1 MRMSAALR
9 RVRAARPG
17 WGRLGLAAL
26 AGLGVATGLEP
37 FNLWPVALVALAA
50 GLWLIARE
58 PAPGRAA
65 WVGFAFGFGHF
76 GLAMDWIFEPFL
88 VDAARDGW
96 MAPFAVVL
104 MAAGMALFW
113 ALAAGVS
120 ALAPRRMLGLA
131 TALAAAELARGYVL
145 TGLPWAAPGQVLIAT
160 PPGQLAALVGPTGLT
175 AFALAVAGLLASLR
189 ALPALAGLLA
199 FGLGWAWGADR
210 LAGPEPADPGVA
222 LRLVQPDAE
231 QTLKWDPGH
240 ARDFLNR
247 LLTETAAAPAP
258 GAPRPDLVIW
268 PETALPYLL
277 ESSPELLPVL
287 TRAAGGATLALGRQ
301 RVQGTRGW
309 NTLSVYAPDGTELAQ
324 YDKHHLVPFGEY
336 IPLGDLAYDLFGL
349 KAFAARTGHA
359 YTAGPGPQVL
369 DLGPKLGRVLPLICY
384 EAVFPQDVRTA
395 PSRPGWLLQVT
406 NDAWFGT
413 FSGPFQHAAQAR
425 LRAIETGLP
434 LVRVANTGLTEVVD
448 ARGRVTA
455 SLPFGIQGHL
465 DAALPG
471 ARPATPYWRWG
482 ELPLLVWLAGCGL
495 LAFLRRRRPAA

>member
-1 MRMSAALR
+1 MRPAAWMR
-9 RVRAARPG
+9 RAWTARPG

-26 AGLGVATGLEP
+26 AGVGVATGLEP
-37 FNLWPVALVALAA
+37 FNLWPLALAA
-50 GLWLIARE
+50 LALGLALIVRE
-58 PAPGRAA
+58 PSPGRAA
-65 WVGFAFGFGHF
+65 WAGFAFGLGHF
-76 GLAMDWIFEPFL
+76 LLAMDWIFEPFL
-88 VDAARDGW
+88 VDVARDGW

-113 ALAAGVS
+113 ALAAGLA
-120 ALAPRRMLGLA
+120 ALAPRRMLGLV
-131 TALAAAELARGYVL
+131 TALSAAELARGYVL
-145 TGLPWAAPGQVLIAT
+145 TGLPWAAPGQVLIGV

-175 AFALAVAGLLASLR
+175 AFALAAAGLLALAR
-189 ALPALAGLLA
+189 PVPAALGLAA
-199 FGLGWAWGADR
+199 FGCAWAWGAVR
-210 LAGPEPADPGVA
+210 LAGPEPAAPGVA
-222 LRLVQPDAE
+222 LRLVQPNAE

-240 ARDFLNR
+240 AQTFLNR
-247 LLTETAAAPAP
+247 LIDETAAPPAP
-258 GAPRPDLVIW
+258 GAARPDLVIW

-277 ESSPELLPVL
+277 ETSPDLLPVL
-287 TRAAGGATLALGRQ
+287 TRAADGATLALGRQ
-301 RVQGTRGW
+301 RIAGTQGW
-309 NTLSVYAPDGTELAQ
+309 NTLSVYAPDGTEVAR

-349 KAFAARTGHA
+349 RAFAAQAGHA

-395 PSRPGWLLQVT
+395 PERPGWLVQVT

-455 SLPFGIQGHL
+455 GLPFGTQGHL

-471 ARPATPYWRWG
+471 ALPATPYWRFG
-482 ELPLLVWLAGCGL
+482 EIPLLVWLAGCAL
-495 LAFLRRRRPAA
+495 LAFLRPRRPAA